1 MLSIIFES
9 LTRSSTIVQ
18 PFGKEVLKPC
28 EMFVYSNFSDSKQ
41 VDESWRAKTNFN
53 YLSSPTISTGYSG
66 LKAKWVSF
74 VLFLLATVNRRKIA
88 IILFTAWENRWSVGW
103 LGLTPDRVIWVLA
116 LARSLCCV
124 PIPPCRGQRT
134 KKPGKKKAGGGV
146 GVGVVNCD
154 EFSSHP
160 RGVDKLV
167 HGPLKAFKLH
177 LSPLTWVQ
185 DRSQP
190 CFLVCPH
197 NKSECRSSP
206 PGIKPT
212 WLFAQRFILVHVQ
225 IVHIDLKQ

>member
-1 MLSIIFES
+1 MESTLDKGWRAKNQEIYDCSQSFSIVNKIFDNR
-9 LTRSSTIVQ
+9 RSSTIVQ

-28 EMFVYSNFSDSKQ
+28 ERFVHSYFSDSKQ

-74 VLFLLATVNRRKIA
+74 VLFLLATVNRKKIA

-134 KKPGKKKAGGGV
+134 KKPGKKKAGGGGGGWGGKLWWIFV
-146 GVGVVNCD
+146 
-154 EFSSHP
+154 SS
-160 RGVDKLV
+160 
-167 HGPLKAFKLH
+167 
-177 LSPLTWVQ
+177 S
-185 DRSQP
+185 RS
-190 CFLVCPH
+190 
-197 NKSECRSSP
+197 R
-206 PGIKPT
+206 
-212 WLFAQRFILVHVQ
+212 
-225 IVHIDLKQ
+225 